1 MKISVFLL
9 CLITGLSLSEIT
21 PIHNIQGSGDRSP
34 LHGRVVTTQ
43 GVVTLVT
50 NDGFF
55 VQSIEPDDQ
64 ASTSEGIFV
73 YLGSQSPQL
82 SVQQYVRITGKVQ
95 EYDQQTQLTYPKTM
109 VTLGTRPLP
118 PPVSLR
124 PLAAAESIESM
135 RVTAQGKIID
145 LYQLARFGS
154 AKLNNGY
161 WLDDTSFATYPELT
175 PWQRQIRVGQS
186 VTADTAIVVHR
197 FDEYRLFAN
206 ELILTGNPR
215 PNAPDKNP
223 DHLRVVAANLYN
235 LFDGVEED
243 FSHSRG
249 PKNASQW
256 QRQLQKTSV
265 AVQAMQPDILLVS
278 EVENDYGKPETAIQK
293 LASATGMVA
302 ISPESQL
309 GDDAIAVGILY
320 QPERVQ
326 PVGLLA
332 KLTDIGFGNR
342 VPIAQ
347 RFANQTGLE
356 LVVSPQHWKSK
367 RCTSGSDCGQ
377 EARLAAAQQVANWL
391 ADFGENVLLA
401 GDLNSYYQEPAWQK
415 LVTLGWQS
423 YTQAHDYSYL
433 YRGQTGALDHAFTY
447 QLNGWQAEVQYW
459 HINAD
464 EAPWRGYRS
473 DRAPLDAT
481 RFSDHDPIIIDL
493 VPVRST
499 N

>member
-1 MKISVFLL
+1 MRISVFLL

-21 PIHNIQGSGDRSP
+21 PIHAIQGSGDRSP
-34 LHGRVVTTQ
+34 LQGQVVTTQ

-55 VQSIEPDDQ
+55 LQSVEPDDQ
-64 ASTSEGIFV
+64 ASTSEGVFV
-73 YLGSQSPQL
+73 YLGRQSTQL
-82 SVQQYVRITGKVQ
+82 SAQQFLRITGKVQ
-95 EYDQQTQLTYPKTM
+95 EYDQQTQLTYPNEI
-109 VTLGTRPLP
+109 VTLGTRSLP

-124 PLAAAESIESM
+124 PHSEAESIESM
-135 RVTAQGKIID
+135 RVTAQGEVID
-145 LYQLARFGS
+145 LFQLARFGS

-161 WLDDTSFATYPELT
+161 WLDDTSFSTYPNLT
-175 PWQRQIRVGQS
+175 PWQHQIRVGQS
-186 VTADTAIVVHR
+186 VTADAAIVVHR

-206 ELILTGNPR
+206 NFLLTGNPR
-215 PNAPDKNP
+215 PIAPAKDP
-223 DHLRVVAANLYN
+223 GRLRVVATNLYN
-235 LFDGVEED
+235 FFDGTEED

-249 PKNASQW
+249 PKNTSQW
-256 QRQLQKTSV
+256 QRQLLKTSA

-278 EVENDYGKPETAIQK
+278 EVENDYGKPTTAIQQ

-302 ISPESQL
+302 ILPERPL
-309 GDDAIAVGILY
+309 GGDVIAIGILY
-320 QPERVQ
+320 HPERVQ
-326 PVGLLA
+326 PIGMPETLP
-332 KLTDIGFGNR
+332 DIGFGNR

-347 RFANQTGLE
+347 RFANQSGLE

-377 EARLAAAQQVANWL
+377 EARLQAAQKVANWL

-423 YTQAHDYSYL
+423 YTKAQDYSYR
-433 YRGQTGALDHAFTY
+433 YRGQAGALDHAFTY
-447 QLNGWQAEVQYW
+447 QLTDWQAEMRIW

-473 DRAPLDAT
+473 DKAPLDAT

-493 VPVRST
+493 TPVGAT